1 MGKMLCRGAAE
12 QTYRP
17 QNTGTKEDFGGFYL
31 PVQPLKT
38 VKIEQIVQLHGE
50 KGEKSPFRKKD
61 RKKACAKKWD
71 PYNAHPL

>member
-1 MGKMLCRGAAE
+1 MLTSKIRERKKTLVA
-12 QTYRP
+12 
-17 QNTGTKEDFGGFYL
+17 L
-31 PVQPLKT
+31 QPLKT

-71 PYNAHPL
+71 PYNAHPLTRQM